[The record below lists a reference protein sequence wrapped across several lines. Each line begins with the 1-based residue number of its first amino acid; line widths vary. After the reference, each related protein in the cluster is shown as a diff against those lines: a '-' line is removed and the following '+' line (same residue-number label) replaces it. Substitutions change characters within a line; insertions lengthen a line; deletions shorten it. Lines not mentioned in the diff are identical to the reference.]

1 MLPRAFNTA
10 VAGAALFSRLALS
23 QSPSALPIVD
33 LGYELHQASLFN
45 STGSFYNFSNIRYA
59 QPPVGDLRF
68 RAPVPPQGRN
78 TTVDNGSMGRICP
91 QANAA
96 WELIATVFDPD
107 YLEGKPFNLSASET
121 SLASK
126 SGSLPSL
133 DPRTTEDCLFLDVV
147 VPQNILK
154 SASNSTS
161 LTSGAPVLVWIYGGG
176 YVAGDKSEYSPAGLI
191 QASQINRTEGI
202 IFVSFNY
209 RLGAFGFLSGPTL
222 QSDGTANAGLY
233 DQRLALQWV
242 QDNIHTF
249 GGDPSRVTVI
259 GESAGGGSIM
269 HQITAFGG
277 LKGPAPFQQAV
288 LQSPAFQNIVSNLQQ
303 ETAFDTFLSLLNAST
318 IEQARQ
324 LPSSTLIAANIIQVA
339 NSSYGDYMYGP
350 VVDGLFAPAIP
361 GKLLLQGSYDHS
373 LTLMLGHNAD
383 EGLLFTNPA
392 ITNDTTFNA
401 FILSAFPTISPSI
414 SEYVEDVLYPP
425 SMSGT
430 LGTTG
435 YSDETGRVVLST
447 SESTFTCNTFYLDK
461 AFDNQTYA
469 YQFSV
474 PPALHGQDVA
484 YTFFNGPSSSVVDPI
499 AVALQEYITSFA
511 VNGKPTAGPSL
522 PMFPIY
528 SNATDIIDL
537 NATSITETMDPIA
550 NFRCDWW
557 QKELYV

>member
-1 MLPRAFNTA
+1 MLPRALDATFATI
-10 VAGAALFSRLALS
+10 ALFSGLALS

-33 LGYELHQASLFN
+33 LGYELHQASIFN
-45 STGSFYNFSNIRYA
+45 STGGFYNFSNIRYA

-78 TTVDNGSMGRICP
+78 TTVNNGSVGRICP
-91 QANAA
+91 QANPA
-96 WELIATVFDPD
+96 WELIAAVFDPD
-107 YLEGKPFNLSASET
+107 HLEGKLFNLSATEA
-121 SLASK
+121 SLASEPD
-126 SGSLPSL
+126 SLPSL

-154 SASNSTS
+154 SASNKTN

-176 YVAGDKSEYSPAGLI
+176 YTAGEKSEYSPAGLI
-191 QASQINRTEGI
+191 KASQVNSTEGI

-209 RLGAFGFLSGPTL
+209 RLGAFGWLSGPTL

-249 GGDPSRVTVI
+249 GGDPNRVTVI

-269 HQITAFGG
+269 HQITSFGG
-277 LKGPAPFQQAV
+277 LKGPVPFQQGV
-288 LQSPAFQNIVSNLQQ
+288 LQSPGFQNVASNLQQ
-303 ETAFDTFLSLLNAST
+303 ETTFDAFLSLLNVGT
-318 IEQARQ
+318 IEEARQ
-324 LPSSTLIAANIIQVA
+324 LPSSALIKANIIQVA
-339 NSSYGDYMYGP
+339 NSSYGDYTFGP

-361 GKLLLQGSYDHS
+361 GKLLLQDSYDHS

-383 EGLLFTNPA
+383 EGLVFTNPVIA
-392 ITNDTTFNA
+392 NDSTFNTYL
-401 FILSAFPTISPSI
+401 LSAFPTINPSAANYI
-414 SEYVEDVLYPP
+414 EDVLYPP
-425 SMSGT
+425 SMPGT

-435 YSDETGRVVLST
+435 YSDETGRVVLSI

-461 AFDNQTYA
+461 AFGNETYA

-484 YTFFNGPSSSVVDPI
+484 YTFFNGPSSSGVSDPI

-511 VNGKPTAGPSL
+511 INGKPSGPSL

-528 SNATDIIDL
+528 SNSTDIIDL
-537 NATSITETMDPIA
+537 NVISITEIMDPIA
-550 NFRCDWW
+550 NDRCDWW
-557 QKELYV
+557 QKELYL